1 VGIHDFENS
10 IVERFSVLKAIF
22 MVGIEAVDVIAI
34 PGAVVAEVDICMVG
48 KGNGNI
54 SSQTSMNATKGVLT
68 VDQKRITRQARP
80 EEDKRL
86 AERRQIAEIGPPGTQ
101 KSLTPVH
108 VALGKK
114 SS

>member
-22 MVGIEAVDVIAI
+22 MVGIEVDVITI

-54 SSQTSMNATKGVLT
+54 SSQTSIECNKGG
-68 VDQKRITRQARP
+68 
-80 EEDKRL
+80 
-86 AERRQIAEIGPPGTQ
+86 IGCRSKTNNQGDE
-101 KSLTPVH
+101 
-108 VALGKK
+108 A
-114 SS
+114 